1 MGTKSWLSALLPSMR
16 SELAGSTHTG
26 DGSRHEVTM
35 DDHPKA
41 QGHPSGLP
49 DAVPLCQSADEVEYT
64 SAPAAKSV
72 KLNTELHA
80 QLLRSGKVRPS
91 TFESA
96 MAALER
102 LRRTRAG

>member
-1 MGTKSWLSALLPSMR
+1 MADHLKAKAR
-16 SELAGSTHTG
+16 C
-26 DGSRHEVTM
+26 SR
-35 DDHPKA
+35 
-41 QGHPSGLP
+41 QP
-49 DAVPLCQSADEVEYT
+49 DADPLRQSAGEVERMAT
-64 SAPAAKSV
+64 PAAKSV

-102 LRRTRAG
+102 LRRARAS

>member
-1 MGTKSWLSALLPSMR
+1 
-16 SELAGSTHTG
+16 
-26 DGSRHEVTM
+26 M

-41 QGHPSGLP
+41 QGLSSDLA
-49 DAVPLCQSADEVEYT
+49 DADPHRRSLAEVERI
-64 SAPAAKSV
+64 AAIAAKSV

-80 QLLRSGKVRPS
+80 QLLRLGKVRPS

-102 LRRTRAG
+102 LRRARAG